1 MISGRFERKRT
12 VLEPLFWTVNRSR
25 VLSIRCG
32 EKRKNAR
39 LGVCFHSPGGKE
51 GQQDDLWL
59 YSRKQPGSE

>member
-12 VLEPLFWTVNRSR
+12 VLEPLFWMVNRSG

-39 LGVCFHSPGGKE
+39 SGMCFPSPGEKE
-51 GQQDDLWL
+51 G
-59 YSRKQPGSE
+59 